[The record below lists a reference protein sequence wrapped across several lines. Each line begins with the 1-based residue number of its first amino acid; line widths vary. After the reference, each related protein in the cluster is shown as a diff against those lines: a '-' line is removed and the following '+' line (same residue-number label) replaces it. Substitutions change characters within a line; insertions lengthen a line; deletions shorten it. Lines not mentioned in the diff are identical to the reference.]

1 MQLPTP
7 YQQFIHKSRYARW
20 LETDGR
26 RESWD
31 ETVDRYVT
39 YMLDHLRKEFHYHP
53 PYAEIDAVRQAIL
66 NLEVMPSMR
75 AMMTAG
81 PALDRDHVAGYNC
94 SYVPVNHVRAFDETL
109 YILMNGTGVG
119 FSVEPQYVSELPAL
133 PHTIVGDDEIVI
145 RVKDSKEGWAAAY
158 RELLYWLWKGT
169 VPGWDMSDVRP
180 AGARLRTFGGRAS
193 GPEPL
198 HDLFKF
204 TVKTFLDAAGRQLTP
219 LECHDIMCKIAD
231 VVVVGGVRRSALI
244 SLGGLDDKGHASAK
258 NGEWWVENGQR
269 RLANNSVVYETKPD
283 RETFDAEWT
292 NLVRSGSGERGIF
305 NREASKI
312 QANKNGRRNSDHEF
326 GTNPCSEIILRPN
339 QFCNLSE
346 VVVRADDTPDSLAR
360 KVRLATIL
368 GTWQASMTNFHYLRD
383 IWKQNTEEERLLGV
397 SLTGQMDNVILNGS
411 TGHETLG
418 MVLKTLKRVAVAQ
431 NATTADAI
439 GIPRSAA
446 ITCVKPSGT
455 VSQLVDAA
463 SGMHARHNE
472 YFIRR
477 VRSDKKDPLS
487 RFMEDVGVP
496 VEPDV
501 MKPEATDVFSFPI
514 KAPQGALTR
523 NSLTAIEQLE
533 IWKVYQESWCEHKP
547 SITISVSPDEWD
559 EVGEWIWENFDDVS
573 GVSFLPLSEHT
584 YQQAPYE
591 DITEEEYL
599 ELESKMPK
607 NVRWE
612 DLVFYESED
621 NTAGT
626 QTLACS
632 ASGCEVVDLVSA

>member
-1 MQLPTP
+1 M

-20 LETDGR
+20 LETEGR
-26 RESWD
+26 RESWE
-31 ETVDRYVT
+31 ETVDRYIT
-39 YMLDHLRKEFHYHP
+39 YMLDHMRTEFDYRP
-53 PYAEIDAVRQAIL
+53 AFEEVQEVRHGIL
-66 NLEVMPSMR
+66 NLDVMPSMR

-81 PALDRDHVAGYNC
+81 AALDREHVAGYNC

-119 FSVEPQYVSELPAL
+119 FSVEPQYVSQLPELPAEIAGNNFV
-133 PHTIVGDDEIVI
+133 TIVVE
-145 RVKDSKEGWAAAY
+145 DSKEGWATAY
-158 RELLYWLWKGT
+158 RELLEYLWNGI
-169 VPGWDMSDVRP
+169 VPGWDMSKVRA

-204 TVKTFLDAAGRQLTP
+204 TVKTFLEASGRQLTP
-219 LECHDIMCKIAD
+219 LEAHDLMCKIAD

-244 SLGGLDDKGHASAK
+244 SLGGLEDSGHAQAK
-258 NGEWWVENGQR
+258 SGEWWIDNGQR
-269 RLANNSVVYETKPD
+269 RLANNSVVYHD
-283 RETFDAEWT
+283 RPTREVFDNEWT
-292 NLVRSGSGERGIF
+292 TLVRSGSGERGIF
-305 NREASKI
+305 NRKASQL
-312 QANKNGRRNSDHEF
+312 QAAKSGRRDTNHEF

-346 VVVRADDTPDSLAR
+346 VVVRSDDTLQTLER

-368 GTWQASMTNFHYLRD
+368 GTWQSSMTNFNYLRP
-383 IWKQNTEEERLLGV
+383 IWRENTEAERLLGV
-397 SLTGQMDNVILNGS
+397 SLTGQMDNITLNG
-411 TGHETLG
+411 TDGFDNLAL
-418 MVLKTLKRVAVAQ
+418 VLRTLKAIAVGQ
-431 NATTADAI
+431 NALTADAI
-439 GIPRSAA
+439 GINRSTA

-463 SGMHARHNE
+463 SGMHARHSE
-472 YFIRR
+472 WWIRA

-487 RFMEDVGVP
+487 RFMVDCGVP
-496 VEPDV
+496 HEDDV
-501 MKPEATDVFSFPI
+501 MSPNSTYVFYFPQ
-514 KAPQGALTR
+514 KAPEGALTR
-523 NSLTAIEQLE
+523 KSLTAIQQLE
-533 IWKVYQESWCEHKP
+533 LWKVYQEEWCEHKP
-547 SITISVSPDEWD
+547 SITVSVSPDEWD
-559 EVGEWIWENFDDVS
+559 EVGEWVWKNFDDVS

-584 YQQAPYE
+584 YQQAPYTDCSQE
-591 DITEEEYL
+591 DYL
-599 ELESKMPK
+599 SVEMDMPK
-607 NVRWE
+607 NVRWD